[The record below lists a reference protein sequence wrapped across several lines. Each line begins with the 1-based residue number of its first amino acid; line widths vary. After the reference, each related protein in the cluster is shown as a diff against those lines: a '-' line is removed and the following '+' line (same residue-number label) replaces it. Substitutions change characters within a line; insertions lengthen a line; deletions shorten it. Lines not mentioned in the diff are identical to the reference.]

1 MKNGKSS
8 GRPNKRSK
16 QSGRMQSSH
25 DAPALF
31 LPISFFGA
39 LSVWRLL
46 SSPGHSGSGYSQTSQ
61 RKPIIRTHLLSEKGS
76 DYMGLVPVVGL
87 EPTRYRYRRILNPL
101 RLPIPSHRQ
110 IWIVLYKLFFR
121 NARGRLTDFPAIS
134 SPELEELRGKGIPRP
149 PWACSKAPQEP
160 SARRGPRGKRGLAVQ
175 ALSFETRM

>member
-1 MKNGKSS
+1 MEKPTYNYRYTQVLSTMKWPNNLDICSPSPLGRESSEAIPGRKRRNSHQSAVFGEAGNGAVV
-8 GRPNKRSK
+8 G
-16 QSGRMQSSH
+16 
-25 DAPALF
+25 
-31 LPISFFGA
+31 IS
-39 LSVWRLL
+39 
-46 SSPGHSGSGYSQTSQ
+46 
-61 RKPIIRTHLLSEKGS
+61 E
-76 DYMGLVPVVGL
+76 LVPVVGL